1 MEIADGLVGLLGGK
15 KDGGCIGAHPWAHPG
30 SMATVHADSAA
41 GAVEQIA
48 LLILQGGTRLTRQD
62 VLEYV
67 RNSIGVFIQLAR
79 VGGRRYVSE
88 VVCT

>member
-1 MEIADGLVGLLGGK
+1 MAWSAFLAARKRQEK
-15 KDGGCIGAHPWAHPG
+15 WRMYGAHPWAHPG